1 MDKSTDISVMVESL
15 SRVYHRLRK
24 EVNGQ
29 LVNEGLS
36 MSKMKILHL
45 ITTGKTSATDI
56 KNYMG
61 FSSRTVVTVLDA
73 LEKEEMLQRQQ
84 SPTDRRVKYVYITEK
99 GRDKLRIA
107 EKTHKIILDRMFAPL
122 SEMQLEKFREVC
134 NILESQQNNIAY
146 DVI

>member
-1 MDKSTDISVMVESL
+1 MNRLTDISNMVESL

-29 LVNEGLS
+29 LINEGLS

-45 ITTGKTSATDI
+45 ITTGQISATDI

-73 LEKEEMLQRQQ
+73 LEKDEMLRRQQ
-84 SPTDRRVKYVYITEK
+84 SLTDRRVKYVHITEK

-107 EKTHKIILDRMFAPL
+107 KNTHNIILDRIFSPL
-122 SEMQLEKFREVC
+122 SEVQLKNFYEVC
-134 NILESQQNNIAY
+134 HLLEIQQKTSR
-146 DVI
+146 

>member
-1 MDKSTDISVMVESL
+1 MNKSTDISVMVESL
-15 SRVYHRLRK
+15 SRIYHRLRK

-36 MSKMKILHL
+36 MSKMKILRL

-61 FSSRTVVTVLDA
+61 FSSRTVVTLLDA
-73 LEKEEMLQRQQ
+73 LEKEEMVQRQQ

-99 GRDKLRIA
+99 GREKLRIA
-107 EKTHKIILDRMFAPL
+107 EQIHKVILDRMFAPL
-122 SEMQLEKFREVC
+122 SEMQLEKFGEVC
-134 NILESQQNNIAY
+134 NVLEAQQK
-146 DVI
+146 

>member
-1 MDKSTDISVMVESL
+1 MNRLTDISNMVESL
-15 SRVYHRLRK
+15 SRIYHRLRK
-24 EVNGQ
+24 EINGQ
-29 LVNEGLS
+29 LINEGLS

-73 LEKEEMLQRQQ
+73 LEKDEMLHRQQ
-84 SPTDRRVKYVYITEK
+84 SMTDRRVKYVHITEK

-107 EKTHKIILDRMFAPL
+107 KDTHNIILDRMFSPL
-122 SEMQLEKFREVC
+122 SDIQLKNFREVC
-134 NILESQQNNIAY
+134 NLLEIRQKNNILN
-146 DVI
+146 

>member
-1 MDKSTDISVMVESL
+1 MEKLTDTLIMVESL
-15 SRVYHRLRK
+15 SRIYHRLRK

-45 ITTGKTSATDI
+45 ITTSKTSATDI

-73 LEKEEMLQRQQ
+73 LEKEEMLQRKQ

-99 GRDKLRIA
+99 GREKLHIA
-107 EKTHKIILDRMFAPL
+107 EQTHKIILDRMFAQL
-122 SEMQLEKFREVC
+122 SPIQLEKFNEVC
-134 NILESQQNNIAY
+134 HVLEAQQK
-146 DVI
+146 

>member
-1 MDKSTDISVMVESL
+1 MNKSTDISVMVESL
-15 SRVYHRLRK
+15 SRIYHRLRK

-36 MSKMKILHL
+36 MSKMKILYL

-73 LEKEEMLQRQQ
+73 LEKEQMLQRQQ

-99 GRDKLRIA
+99 GREKLRIA
-107 EKTHKIILDRMFAPL
+107 EQTHKVILDRMFAPL
-122 SEMQLEKFREVC
+122 TDMQLEKFSEVC
-134 NILESQQNNIAY
+134 NVLESQQR
-146 DVI
+146 

>member
-15 SRVYHRLRK
+15 SRIYHRLRK

-45 ITTGKTSATDI
+45 ITTGETSATDI

-99 GRDKLRIA
+99 GREKLRIA
-107 EKTHKIILDRMFAPL
+107 EQTHKVILDRMFAPL
-122 SEMQLEKFREVC
+122 SEMQLERFSEVC
-134 NILESQQNNIAY
+134 NVLEAQQK
-146 DVI
+146 

>member
-1 MDKSTDISVMVESL
+1 MNKPTDISVMVESL
-15 SRVYHRLRK
+15 SRIYHRLRK

-84 SPTDRRVKYVYITEK
+84 SPTDRRVKYVYITQK
-99 GRDKLRIA
+99 GREKLRIA
-107 EKTHKIILDRMFAPL
+107 EQTHKIILDRMFAPL
-122 SEMQLEKFREVC
+122 SEIQLEKFSEIC
-134 NILESQQNNIAY
+134 NILEARKK
-146 DVI
+146 

>member
-15 SRVYHRLRK
+15 SRIYHRLRK

-73 LEKEEMLQRQQ
+73 LEKEEMLKRQQ

-99 GRDKLRIA
+99 GREKLRIA
-107 EKTHKIILDRMFAPL
+107 EQAHKVILDRMFAPL
-122 SEMQLEKFREVC
+122 SEMQLEKFSEVC
-134 NILESQQNNIAY
+134 NVLEAQQK
-146 DVI
+146 

>member
-15 SRVYHRLRK
+15 SRIYHRLRK

-84 SPTDRRVKYVYITEK
+84 SPTDRRVKYVCITEK
-99 GRDKLRIA
+99 GREKLRIA
-107 EKTHKIILDRMFAPL
+107 EQTHKVILDRMFAPL
-122 SEMQLEKFREVC
+122 SEMQLEKFSEVC
-134 NILESQQNNIAY
+134 NVLEAQQK
-146 DVI
+146 

>member
-15 SRVYHRLRK
+15 SRIYHRLRK

-99 GRDKLRIA
+99 GREKLRIA
-107 EKTHKIILDRMFAPL
+107 EQTHKVILDRMFAPL
-122 SEMQLEKFREVC
+122 SKMQLEKFSEVC
-134 NILESQQNNIAY
+134 NVLEAQQK
-146 DVI
+146 

>member
-1 MDKSTDISVMVESL
+1 MHRLTDISNMVESL
-15 SRVYHRLRK
+15 SRIYHRLRK
-24 EVNGQ
+24 EINGQ

-73 LEKEEMLQRQQ
+73 LEKDEMLRRQQ
-84 SPTDRRVKYVYITEK
+84 SLTDRRVKYVHITEK
-99 GRDKLRIA
+99 GRDKLHIA
-107 EKTHKIILDRMFAPL
+107 KHTHNVILDRIFSPL
-122 SEMQLEKFREVC
+122 SDVQLKNFYEVC
-134 NILESQQNNIAY
+134 NLLEIQQK
-146 DVI
+146 VMR

>member
-15 SRVYHRLRK
+15 SRIYHRLRK

-99 GRDKLRIA
+99 GREKLRIA
-107 EKTHKIILDRMFAPL
+107 EQTHKVILDRMFAPL
-122 SEMQLEKFREVC
+122 SEMQLEKFSEVC
-134 NILESQQNNIAY
+134 NVLEAQQK
-146 DVI
+146 

>member
-15 SRVYHRLRK
+15 SRIYHRLRK
-24 EVNGQ
+24 EINSQ

-45 ITTGKTSATDI
+45 ITTGKTNATDI

-84 SPTDRRVKYVYITEK
+84 SPNDRRVKYVYLTEK
-99 GRDKLRIA
+99 GRKKLYIA
-107 EKTHKIILDRMFAPL
+107 EQTHKAILDRIFSPL
-122 SEMQLEKFREVC
+122 SEIQLEKFREICSV
-134 NILESQQNNIAY
+134 LEARKK
-146 DVI
+146 

>member
-15 SRVYHRLRK
+15 SRIYHRLRK

-61 FSSRTVVTVLDA
+61 FSSRTVVTMLDA

-99 GRDKLRIA
+99 GREKLRIA
-107 EKTHKIILDRMFAPL
+107 EQTHKVILDRMFAPL
-122 SEMQLEKFREVC
+122 SKMQLEKFSEVC
-134 NILESQQNNIAY
+134 NVLEAQQK
-146 DVI
+146 

>member
-15 SRVYHRLRK
+15 SRIYHRLRK

-99 GRDKLRIA
+99 GREKLRIA
-107 EKTHKIILDRMFAPL
+107 EQTHKAILDRMFAPL
-122 SEMQLEKFREVC
+122 SEMQLEKFSEVC
-134 NILESQQNNIAY
+134 NVLEAQQK
-146 DVI
+146 

>member
-15 SRVYHRLRK
+15 SRIYHRLRK

-45 ITTGKTSATDI
+45 ITTGETSATDI

-99 GRDKLRIA
+99 GREKLRIA
-107 EKTHKIILDRMFAPL
+107 EQTHKVILDRMFAPL
-122 SEMQLEKFREVC
+122 SEMQLEKFSEVC
-134 NILESQQNNIAY
+134 NVLEAQQK
-146 DVI
+146 

>member
-1 MDKSTDISVMVESL
+1 MDQSIDISVMVESL
-15 SRVYHRLRK
+15 SRIYHRLRK

-36 MSKMKILHL
+36 MSKMKILHF

-73 LEKEEMLQRQQ
+73 LEKEEMLKRQQ
-84 SPTDRRVKYVYITEK
+84 SPSDRRVKYVYITDK
-99 GRDKLRIA
+99 GREKLHIA
-107 EKTHKIILDRMFAPL
+107 EQTHKVILERMFAPL
-122 SEMQLEKFREVC
+122 SKIQLESLSEIC
-134 NILESQQNNIAY
+134 NVLE
-146 DVI
+146 

>member
-15 SRVYHRLRK
+15 SRIYHRLRK

-99 GRDKLRIA
+99 GREKLRIA
-107 EKTHKIILDRMFAPL
+107 EQTHKVILDRMFAPL
-122 SEMQLEKFREVC
+122 SEMQLEKFSEVC
-134 NILESQQNNIAY
+134 NVLEAKQK
-146 DVI
+146 

>member
-1 MDKSTDISVMVESL
+1 MDKSTDISVIIESL
-15 SRVYHRLRK
+15 SRIYHRLRK

-99 GRDKLRIA
+99 GREKLRIA
-107 EKTHKIILDRMFAPL
+107 EQTHKVILDRMFAPL
-122 SEMQLEKFREVC
+122 SEMQLEKFSEVC
-134 NILESQQNNIAY
+134 NVLESQQK
-146 DVI
+146 

>member
-1 MDKSTDISVMVESL
+1 MDKLTDISVMVESL
-15 SRVYHRLRK
+15 SRIYHRLRK

-99 GRDKLRIA
+99 GREKLRIA
-107 EKTHKIILDRMFAPL
+107 EQTHKVILDRMFAPL
-122 SEMQLEKFREVC
+122 SEMQLEKFSEVC
-134 NILESQQNNIAY
+134 NVLEAQQKVARL
-146 DVI
+146 

>member
-1 MDKSTDISVMVESL
+1 MNRLTDISNMVESL
-15 SRVYHRLRK
+15 SRIYHRLRK
-24 EVNGQ
+24 EINGQ
-29 LVNEGLS
+29 LINEGLS

-73 LEKEEMLQRQQ
+73 LEKDEMLHRQQ
-84 SPTDRRVKYVYITEK
+84 SLTDRRVKYVHITEK

-107 EKTHKIILDRMFAPL
+107 KHTYNIILDRIFSTL
-122 SEMQLEKFREVC
+122 SDVQLKSFYEVC
-134 NILESQQNNIAY
+134 NLLEIQQK
-146 DVI
+146 VIR

>member
-1 MDKSTDISVMVESL
+1 MNKLNDISVMVESL
-15 SRVYHRLRK
+15 SRIYHRLRK

-29 LVNEGLS
+29 LITEGLS

-73 LEKEEMLQRQQ
+73 LEKEEMLKRQQ

-99 GRDKLRIA
+99 GLEKLKIA
-107 EKTHKIILDRMFAPL
+107 ENTHKIILNRIFSPL
-122 SEMQLEKFREVC
+122 SPIQLEQFKEVC
-134 NILESQQNNIAY
+134 NTLESKNQQ
-146 DVI
+146 